1 MSTPRPKRPSA
12 FLRRWCAEYVLDFNA
27 TAATMR
33 AAPRSNPKT
42 AKQRGYLLLHREDT
56 QAELARLEEA
66 LTEQA
71 GIKLRRLLEELRAV
85 AYSSIDDFVI
95 DAEGRVQLRDGA
107 PDEALRAVASIKRKQ
122 RFIPRKDEDPII
134 ETDTEIRLWSKPEA
148 LRLGMQHVGALVDR
162 SETTLRT
169 KDGKPLEVRVV
180 YDDPAP
186 PNPDDVP

>member
-1 MSTPRPKRPSA
+1 MTTPRSKRPSA

-33 AAPRSNPKT
+33 VSPQSNPKS
-42 AKQRGYLLLHREDT
+42 ARQRGYILLHREDV
-56 QAELARLEEA
+56 QAELARLEQE
-66 LTEQA
+66 LTEQT
-71 GIKLRRLLEELRAV
+71 GIKLWRLLEELRAV
-85 AYSSIDDFVI
+85 AYSSIDDFMI
-95 DAEGRVQLRDGA
+95 DDEGRVQLRDGA
-107 PDEALRAVASIKRKQ
+107 PGEALRAVASIKRKQ
-122 RFIPRKDEDPII
+122 RFIPQKDNEPII

-180 YDDPAP
+180 YDDPVP
-186 PNPDDVP
+186 PNEEEGR

>member
-1 MSTPRPKRPSA
+1 
-12 FLRRWCAEYVLDFNA
+12 VLDFNA

-42 AKQRGYLLLHREDT
+42 AKQRGYILLHREDT